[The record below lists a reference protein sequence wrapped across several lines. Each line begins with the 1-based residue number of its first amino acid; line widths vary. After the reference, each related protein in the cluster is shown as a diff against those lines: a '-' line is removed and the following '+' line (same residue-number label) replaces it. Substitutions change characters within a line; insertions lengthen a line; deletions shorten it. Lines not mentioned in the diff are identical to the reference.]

1 MAKKRKY
8 PPPQRTN
15 ETQPICPAPPK
26 QTNKPPHTHYICFT
40 SFPRSNM
47 ARNEEKSHGMMN
59 KWTAMRAGTIGGKNG
74 TQAQIRTRQL
84 EYMRPQQC
92 SDLSEAEVARK
103 VLMRTLNAQ
112 IAEIQNT
119 GIGEHLIKELNDDIN
134 HKLYRKRRWEKRII
148 ELGGPNYMRLAPKV
162 FDGDGRE
169 LPGDGGYKY
178 FGAARTLPMVKKLFE
193 KTKKGSARRTKNQI
207 LNGIRADYFSLDTGG
222 EDSGV
227 VLRAEG
233 AVEASL
239 RARHEATVIQQQS
252 NNNSN
257 SGNTNA
263 FDVVAQAVRDSQN
276 ITLADIC
283 KEQVEAV
290 EVREDGTNS
299 GGGDDLEAMRKQ
311 LLARLG

>member
-1 MAKKRKY
+1 
-8 PPPQRTN
+8 
-15 ETQPICPAPPK
+15 
-26 QTNKPPHTHYICFT
+26 
-40 SFPRSNM
+40 M

-103 VLMRTLNAQ
+103 VLMRNLNAQ

-162 FDGDGRE
+162 FDADGRE

-283 KEQVEAV
+283 KEHVEAV

-299 GGGDDLEAMRKQ
+299 GGGDDLETMRKQ